1 MGRNTARTKKNISSD
16 LIGRDRFISVFT
28 LIAQLGQN
36 APVVLIAR
44 LQDVQNISLDRKTL
58 LGITKLFRSVC
69 SCI

>member
-1 MGRNTARTKKNISSD
+1 MGRNTARTIKKISSA
-16 LIGRDRFISVFT
+16 LRGRDWFIFVLT

-36 APVVLIAR
+36 APVVLIAC